1 MTTRERILGW
11 AFILCAL
18 ALAPLF
24 ITSNRWIDFLELTL
38 FIAVLGQGWNVL
50 GGYGGQYSFGH
61 AVFFGTGAYIQA
73 LLQYKLGW
81 SPWLT
86 LWFAISGTAAVAE
99 MIGYLSFRYGLRGSY
114 FALIT
119 LAFAEAF
126 HVVSRSWSSFTEGGQ
141 GVKLTLNQD
150 PALAL
155 ATFQFSF
162 GGPFMKAYGF

>member
-18 ALAPLF
+18 ALAPLI

-73 LLQYKLGW
+73 LLQYKLGLV
-81 SPWLT
+81 PLLDMLKQYMT
-86 LWFAISGTAAVAE
+86 KVEIQEILPTV
-99 MIGYLSFRYGLRGSY
+99 LL
-114 FALIT
+114 LDN
-119 LAFAEAF
+119 
-126 HVVSRSWSSFTEGGQ
+126 
-141 GVKLTLNQD
+141 LN
-150 PALAL
+150 
-155 ATFQFSF
+155 
-162 GGPFMKAYGF
+162 Y